1 MKLPIYLDYSS
12 TTPIDPNVAK
22 MMADCLVGEDN
33 FGNPSSRSHA
43 FGWKAEAAV
52 EEAPAEEAPA
62 EEVVEEESEQ
72 KDSSND
78 ESK

>member
-12 TTPIDPNVAK
+12 TTPIDPSVAK

-52 EEAPAEEAPA
+52 ARPNRLEA
-62 EEVVEEESEQ
+62 
-72 KDSSND
+72 KRLH
-78 ESK
+78 